1 MADQEKPFD
10 ASDHLIKI
18 QGGKEYL
25 PVAWRL
31 VWLRDQHP
39 EAIIVTELLERTDTF
54 ALFKADI
61 TIPYGG
67 QAAEG
72 VDMTGGGSATG
83 HGSETKADF
92 GDFIEK
98 AETKAIGRA
107 LAALGYGTQFYAE
120 EMDELDGKRGE
131 RIVDA
136 PVHRTQPQQKAP
148 ERADGARLMILGRD
162 GECLHCNQPIS
173 KGTNAFYSP
182 KQGAVWHERC
192 DVVKQPALP
201 VEEDPGPSRE

>member
-10 ASDHLIKI
+10 PAEHLIKLR
-18 QGGKEYL
+18 GGKDYL
-25 PVAWRL
+25 EVQWRL
-31 VWLRDQHP
+31 YWLRDKHP

-67 QAAEG
+67 QAVEG

-92 GDFIEK
+92 EDFIEK

-107 LAALGYGTQFYAE
+107 LAALGYGTQFCA
-120 EMDELDGKRGE
+120 DELDEMDGKRGE

-136 PVHRTQPQQKAP
+136 PVQRTEPQQKSP
-148 ERADGARLMILGRD
+148 GRADGAFLMILKRS
-162 GECLHCNQPIS
+162 GECLQCNQPIS
-173 KGTNAFYSP
+173 KGTNAFYSRE
-182 KQGAVWHERC
+182 QGAVWHERC

-201 VEEDPGPSRE
+201 VEEDPGPDHE